1 MNWNY
6 ILEQNQREN
15 WCLFIPV
22 LHRATL
28 PPHLVIPEKTQQ
40 HHQRRKTVKNE
51 KMSNHVIAMKWH
63 SMFTEKG
70 RSKSWTHVMHSL
82 IAILKDLWLVRV
94 LPQLIDHQIAYY
106 TLVQFYLPHTD
117 KIRLLEHAKNS
128 FHVFAIVL
136 IPYLWL
142 HLAKQISFQ
151 SLCG

>member
-1 MNWNY
+1 MRKNFVKPSEPYHCRFHDIFRFQIFLLLKRYKVKIAGVFDQSIFILNWND

-22 LHRATL
+22 LRRATL

-70 RSKSWTHVMHSL
+70 RSKSWTWWWCTHSL
-82 IAILKDLWLVRV
+82 PFLKDLWLV
-94 LPQLIDHQIAYY
+94 HSKSIA
-106 TLVQFYLPHTD
+106 
-117 KIRLLEHAKNS
+117 
-128 FHVFAIVL
+128 
-136 IPYLWL
+136 
-142 HLAKQISFQ
+142 
-151 SLCG
+151 SLTTR